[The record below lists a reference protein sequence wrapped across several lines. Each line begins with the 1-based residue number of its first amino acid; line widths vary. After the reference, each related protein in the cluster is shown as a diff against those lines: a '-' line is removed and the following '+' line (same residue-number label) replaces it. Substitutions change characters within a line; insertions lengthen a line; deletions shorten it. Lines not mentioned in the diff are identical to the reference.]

1 MKDEGTNMQQQL
13 DNLIQ
18 NIKDDYYRWTS
29 RNGTKELSEVN
40 KSMIAEFNSKITLKE
55 GQKYIKVI
63 SGSSVWGFI
72 AKDDF
77 NKGSKCFNKGD
88 ILKAAGWQAPALN
101 AARGN
106 IFDDDYTIQW
116 TGSLYLN

>member
-1 MKDEGTNMQQQL
+1 MQEQL
-13 DNLIQ
+13 DSLIQ
-18 NIKDDYYRWTS
+18 AIKDDYFKWTS
-29 RNGTKELSEVN
+29 RNGTKELTEVN
-40 KSMIAEFNSKITLKE
+40 KNMIAEFNSKITLKE

-72 AKDDF
+72 AKSDF

-116 TGSLYLN
+116 TGPLYLN